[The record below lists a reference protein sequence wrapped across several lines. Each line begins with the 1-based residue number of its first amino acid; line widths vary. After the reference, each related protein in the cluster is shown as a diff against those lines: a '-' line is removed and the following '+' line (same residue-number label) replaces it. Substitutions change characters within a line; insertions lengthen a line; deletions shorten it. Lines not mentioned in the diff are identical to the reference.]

1 MWRNFPLQATMMSER
16 VARIQTDSSD
26 PLSNIGKALHS
37 RVETA
42 HDSVAMA
49 MMAKQQDKAQKDR
62 GVPGESPTVGYNTPQ
77 ATEVTPRLP
86 FPLRSP
92 SLIESALFQRLNSS
106 SMISTTWSPVLL
118 CLSSAGHLHIFDVD
132 PKGEMGT
139 DTSAFSN
146 VAHQSKKGIELEIF
160 NTAQPSTVTPSTDST
175 LSKPPAGDLQSLSFI
190 LQTESF
196 MAPTLSFCV
205 PRCTVQFTPT
215 ANDTTFEVVENTP
228 NTGVGSLFRSMSERR
243 YVLYG
248 TVLYCSVLHYTVLYR
263 SALYCTVLHYT
274 VLCCTVLRCDAMR
287 FTTLLH

>member
-49 MMAKQQDKAQKDR
+49 MMARQQDKTQKDR

-77 ATEVTPRLP
+77 ATEVSPRLP

-92 SLIESALFQRLNSS
+92 SLIESALFQRQNSS

-160 NTAQPSTVTPSTDST
+160 STAQPSTATPATDST
-175 LSKPPAGDLQSLSFI
+175 LSKPPASDLQSLSFI

-196 MAPTLSFCV
+196 MAPTLSFV

-228 NTGVGSLFRSMSERR
+228 NTGVGSLFRSMTERR
-243 YVLYG
+243 YVL
-248 TVLYCSVLHYTVLYR
+248 SVLHYI
-263 SALYCTVLHYT
+263 
-274 VLCCTVLRCDAMR
+274 VLCCAALHCC
-287 FTTLLH
+287 TTLH